1 MVWDGLRLILQAD
14 NDFDSDGR
22 ALIDEFSEAIP
33 ACIKDGFDGDIGI
46 ASIHA
51 SGSCLTRP
59 KTEPATRPPS
69 TLLAITP
76 CASFPHCLSSSE
88 TE

>member
-1 MVWDGLRLILQAD
+1 MRKPWLGRLSRKVVDHRHVVWDGLRLILQAD

-22 ALIDEFSEAIP
+22 ALIDEFSEAIS

-51 SGSCLTRP
+51 SGS
-59 KTEPATRPPS
+59 
-69 TLLAITP
+69 
-76 CASFPHCLSSSE
+76 
-88 TE
+88 